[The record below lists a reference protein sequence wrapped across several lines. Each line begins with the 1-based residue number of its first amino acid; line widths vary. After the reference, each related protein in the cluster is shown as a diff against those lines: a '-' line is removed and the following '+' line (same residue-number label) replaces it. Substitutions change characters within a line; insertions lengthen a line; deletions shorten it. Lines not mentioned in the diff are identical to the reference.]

1 MDQSNRVTRRGFV
14 KTASAATV
22 ASLFLPNA
30 SLAMSPSAKR
40 RYAIIGTGE
49 RAIGMWAKPLVQD
62 YPDVLDVV
70 GLCDINPKRVAV
82 ARKMSGASCPTFTD
96 FDQMCDQVKPDL
108 LMVTTVDGFHS
119 HYISRALDRGIDV
132 ITEKPMVVDEK
143 QCQQVVDAERRNKR
157 NIIVSFNYR
166 YAPKHQKIKEILLSG
181 AIGRVISVDFSWYL
195 DVYHGADYFRRWHRL
210 KSKGGS
216 LWVHKA
222 THHFDLINWWLD
234 ADPVEV
240 SAQASLQTY
249 GRKGPFRSTHCRA
262 CPHTRNCR
270 FFYDLTKNANRM
282 ELYAGCEDVD
292 GYHRDGCVFRE
303 DVDIYDTMSAV
314 VKYSNG
320 AHMSYSLNAFMPFE
334 GYRLAFNGEK
344 GRLEVRDYERQP
356 WPVEEETEVYLT
368 KSFGQ
373 REKIA
378 IDKISGGHGG
388 GDARIRDLI
397 FRNTQMPSYM
407 RLPGSRAGALSCL
420 TGIAA
425 RRSVE
430 QNRTIKISELVK
442 LPAKSTT

>member
-1 MDQSNRVTRRGFV
+1 MDTSRRDFV
-14 KTASAATV
+14 KAASTAAAAV
-22 ASLFLPNA
+22 VILPNSSYA
-30 SLAMSPSAKR
+30 SFSPSAGKR
-40 RYAIIGTGE
+40 RYAIVGTGE
-49 RAIGMWAKPLVQD
+49 RSIGMWAKPLVQD
-62 YPDVLDVV
+62 YADVLDFV

-82 ARKMSGASCPTFTD
+82 ARKQSGANCPTFTD
-96 FDQMCDQVKPDL
+96 FDQMCDQAKPDL

-119 HYISRALDRGIDV
+119 HYIARALDRGIDV
-132 ITEKPMVVDEK
+132 ITEKPMVIDEK
-143 QCQQVVDAERRNKR
+143 QCKEVLDAERRNKR
-157 NIIVSFNYR
+157 NIVVTFNYR
-166 YAPKHQKIKEILLSG
+166 YSPKHQKIKEILMSG

-240 SAQASLQTY
+240 SAQASLETY
-249 GRKGPFRSTHCRA
+249 GRNGSFRSTNCRA
-262 CPHTRNCR
+262 CPHTAKCR

-303 DVDIYDTMSAV
+303 DVDIYDSMSAV

-344 GRLEVRDYERQP
+344 GRLEIRDYERQP
-356 WPVEEETEVYLT
+356 WPVEEATEVYLT

-378 IDKISGGHGG
+378 IEKVTGGHAG
-388 GDARIRDLI
+388 GDQRIRELV
-397 FRNTQMPSYM
+397 FRNPDVPSYM

-430 QNRTIKISELVK
+430 QKRPIKISELVK
-442 LPAKSTT
+442 VPAKA